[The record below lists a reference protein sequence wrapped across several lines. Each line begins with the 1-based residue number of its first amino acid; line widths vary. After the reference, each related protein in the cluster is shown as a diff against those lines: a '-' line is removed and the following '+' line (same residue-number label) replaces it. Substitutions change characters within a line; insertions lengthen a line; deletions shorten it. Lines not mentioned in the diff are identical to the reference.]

1 MPCLWRFWI
10 RKNRGEELT
19 SQEKQKLLERMRRN
33 LLELTHGESNPHV
46 NDLALL
52 ALEALS
58 KLLFLIGRQE
68 ANE

>member
-1 MPCLWRFWI
+1 
-10 RKNRGEELT
+10 
-19 SQEKQKLLERMRRN
+19 MRRN

>member
-1 MPCLWRFWI
+1 
-10 RKNRGEELT
+10 LT
-19 SQEKQKLLERMRRN
+19 NQEKQKLLERMRRN